1 MPFNLSDLQEQID
14 LLGIEIGLQPE
25 EIIKSIGISLAGAYR
40 KEFGDKDKAYDGE
53 FNNVTGKYTVYEV
66 TNVVE
71 EVINPAR
78 EMTLVEARLNDPNAQ
93 IGDSL
98 KKVQITDSDLNFGR
112 IAAQVAKQV
121 LRQSINNVKHSKILQ
136 QFKDK
141 IGDVINVEVDFS
153 RKGGYIVK
161 FAQTTGFL
169 AKENLIPTDR
179 FKPGQSIK
187 ALIVEISED
196 ERGNSRLVL
205 SRSHP
210 DFIRAIIAK
219 EVPEVEA
226 GIVVIDK
233 IAREAGVRSKIL
245 VSAPEDE
252 NIDPVGTILGRKNVR
267 IINIMREISV
277 SMTEKLDVVENR
289 PDEIEEMIMDALEP
303 AEIESIDFSKEDNRV
318 NVFCYPEEASL
329 AVGRKG
335 VNVRLASELLD
346 LEISINAIEEKTE
359 GQESKTEDSGDS
371 ENNEVD

>member
-14 LLGIEIGLQPE
+14 LLGIEIGLSPD
-25 EIIKSIGISLAGAYR
+25 EIIKSIGTSLAGAYR
-40 KEFGDKDKAYDGE
+40 KEFGDKDKSYEGE
-53 FNNVTGKYTVYEV
+53 FNSLTGKYTVYEV
-66 TNVVE
+66 THVVE
-71 EVINPAR
+71 EVINPLR
-78 EMTLVEARLNDPNAQ
+78 EITLVEARLTDPNAQ
-93 IGDSL
+93 MGDTL
-98 KKVQITDSDLNFGR
+98 KKVVITDGDMNFGR
-112 IAAQVAKQV
+112 IASQVAKQV
-121 LRQSINNVKHSKILQ
+121 LRQSINNVKHTKILQ

-161 FAQTTGFL
+161 FANTSGFI
-169 AKENLIPTDR
+169 AKENLMPNDR
-179 FKPGQSIK
+179 FKPGLNIK

-267 IINIMREISV
+267 IINIMREISTTM
-277 SMTEKLDVVENR
+277 SEKIDVVENR

-303 AEIESIDFSKEDNRV
+303 AEIQTIDYSKEDNRV

-346 LEISINAIEEKTE
+346 LDISINAIEEKTE
-359 GQESKTEDSGDS
+359 GEIVSEDIADI
-371 ENNEVD
+371 DA

>member
-179 FKPGQSIK
+179 FKPGQSVK

-346 LEISINAIEEKTE
+346 LEISINAIEEKTDT
-359 GQESKTEDSGDS
+359 QESKTEDSDDS
-371 ENNEVD
+371 ENSEVE

>member
-141 IGDVINVEVDFS
+141 IGDVINVEIDFS

-179 FKPGQSIK
+179 FKPGQSVK

-346 LEISINAIEEKTE
+346 LEISINAIEEKTDT
-359 GQESKTEDSGDS
+359 QESKTEDSDDS
-371 ENNEVD
+371 ENSEVE

>member
-14 LLGIEIGLQPE
+14 LLGIEIGLSPD
-25 EIIKSIGISLAGAYR
+25 EIIKSIGTSLAGAYR
-40 KEFGDKDKAYDGE
+40 KEFGDKDKSYEGE
-53 FNNVTGKYTVYEV
+53 FNNLTGKYTVYEV
-66 TNVVE
+66 THVVE
-71 EVINPAR
+71 EVINPLR
-78 EMTLVEARLNDPNAQ
+78 EITLVEARLTDPNAQ
-93 IGDSL
+93 MGDTL
-98 KKVQITDSDLNFGR
+98 KKVVITDGDMNFGR
-112 IAAQVAKQV
+112 IASQVAKQV
-121 LRQSINNVKHSKILQ
+121 LRQSINNVKHTKILQ

-161 FAQTTGFL
+161 FANTSGFI
-169 AKENLIPTDR
+169 AKENLMPTDR
-179 FKPGQSIK
+179 FKPGQNIK

-267 IINIMREISV
+267 IINIMREISITM
-277 SMTEKLDVVENR
+277 SEKIDVVENR
-289 PDEIEEMIMDALEP
+289 PEEMEEMIMDALEP
-303 AEIESIDFSKEDNRV
+303 AEIQTIDYSKEDNRV
-318 NVFCYPEEASL
+318 NIFCYPEEASL

-346 LEISINAIEEKTE
+346 LDISINAIEEKTE
-359 GQESKTEDSGDS
+359 GVPADNGEAEEG
-371 ENNEVD
+371 